1 MTELRLR
8 VNGREEVLTVAP
20 QVSPLDVLREYL
32 GLTGWLPVCRR
43 ALSRPPQLAR
53 AAAAMLE

>member
-20 QVSPLDVLREYL
+20 QVSLLDVLREY
-32 GLTGWLPVCRR
+32 
-43 ALSRPPQLAR
+43 SD
-53 AAAAMLE
+53 

>member
-20 QVSPLDVLREYL
+20 QVSLLDVLREYL
-32 GLTGWLPVCRR
+32 GLTGWLSVCRR

-53 AAAAMLE
+53 AVAAMLE